1 LTETQLADTKLL
13 PIEKLEQK
21 LSEIS
26 IFDKIDMIDLYGGE
40 VGLLPQQYIDD
51 LKFLFK
57 VYNIEDIN
65 IITNLSMVNDIIED
79 EQFYV
84 TVSYDFDAR
93 EKHELVWKNMALL
106 KKPYSVLVLAS
117 PKVLNM
123 DVDYMIQSFNLIP
136 NIVSV
141 EVKPYSTNQ
150 ANQLVTNFKHYEE
163 FIKSWIN
170 SPVIKNFKFV
180 NEDQIIAS
188 LHKQKNSFSDDHVYI
203 TPSGKYGVLEFDL
216 NDNEFFLE
224 YDTFEE
230 YLDWCKKE
238 KQRVERNKFC
248 SNCQYYGNCLSEHL
262 REVKN
267 LDNSCNGFKLLLDW
281 YNARLEN

>member
-1 LTETQLADTKLL
+1 
-13 PIEKLEQK
+13 
-21 LSEIS
+21 
-26 IFDKIDMIDLYGGE
+26 
-40 VGLLPQQYIDD
+40 
-51 LKFLFK
+51 
-57 VYNIEDIN
+57 
-65 IITNLSMVNDIIED
+65 
-79 EQFYV
+79 
-84 TVSYDFDAR
+84 
-93 EKHELVWKNMALL
+93 MALL

-170 SPVIKNFKFV
+170 SPVTKNFKFV